1 MADYIYGGSEEENA
15 ELKKLEVDLVSET
28 RTLPCYSRVH
38 SFDFDICYRPMTPI
52 TSRPGKN
59 WFVPERR
66 LREASTAIPT
76 PRRSQQRETSLIDSW
91 PSSRCFL
98 DTGRNMPIWNSPS
111 RGLRQQTWWV
121 SFARTTENVSLRL
134 PIHPGL
140 RTRCCQYL
148 TFGRFMD
155 QLLFLQSGDFPRRR
169 RYSRV
174 SIFSAGF
181 SFYPL
186 LPFPLLVT
194 NHYTTQRPRYG
205 GAEYARCNAPL
216 ATVPSMMMG

>member
-1 MADYIYGGSEEENA
+1 M
-15 ELKKLEVDLVSET
+15 L
-28 RTLPCYSRVH
+28 H
-38 SFDFDICYRPMTPI
+38 RPMTPI

-111 RGLRQQTWWV
+111 RGLKQQTWWV

-174 SIFSAGF
+174 SILVLDFPFTPFS
-181 SFYPL
+181 L
-186 LPFPLLVT
+186 FPSL
-194 NHYTTQRPRYG
+194 
-205 GAEYARCNAPL
+205 
-216 ATVPSMMMG
+216 